1 VELAIYRKG
10 EMRIYQHL
18 SLKYDTPYFTALGKR
33 WSEGLRRAFDR
44 LPRFDWE
51 HSGRVDDSL
60 SN

>member
-1 VELAIYRKG
+1 
-10 EMRIYQHL
+10 
-18 SLKYDTPYFTALGKR
+18 LKYDTPYFTALGKR